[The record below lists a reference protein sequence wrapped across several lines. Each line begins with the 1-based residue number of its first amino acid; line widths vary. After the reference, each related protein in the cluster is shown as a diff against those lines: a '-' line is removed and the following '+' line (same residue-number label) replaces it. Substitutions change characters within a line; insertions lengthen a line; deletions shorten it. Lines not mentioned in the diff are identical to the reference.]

1 MEKSQVFCGNFT
13 AYFLKIKKTL
23 ETEAIF
29 TYTSSMGLVKKA
41 RKLLHSKHKF
51 QKFATKLK
59 NMGYSMRCARLVSF
73 VKKAPPSYGLNDS
86 QQRRQKIIVSLTS
99 YPARFG
105 SIYLCLK
112 SLLLQSAK
120 PDKIILW
127 LACDQGQVTQEM
139 KSLEQYGLTIVCGV
153 EDLKPHKKYFYSMQE
168 FPNDLIITVDDDVIY
183 PQDLVASLLQTNAKN
198 PGCVCAR
205 RVHKITFGADAKI
218 NPYSKW
224 IDKCKKERAPS
235 FLLIPTG
242 VGGVLYPPNS
252 LDKRVFDKALIKSHC
267 LMADDIWLK
276 TMELLNGTKVAWVK
290 NNILTPPYTERSQE
304 TALYLDNVHQNKND
318 EYVNNMMD
326 LYGEELKAKGFF

>member
-1 MEKSQVFCGNFT
+1 MSLKVF
-13 AYFLKIKKTL
+13 I
-23 ETEAIF
+23 
-29 TYTSSMGLVKKA
+29 
-41 RKLLHSKHKF
+41 RKVFNKV
-51 QKFATKLK
+51 K

-73 VKKAPPSYGLNDS
+73 VKKAPLSYGLNDS
-86 QQRRQKIIVSLTS
+86 QQRQQKVIVSLTS

-127 LACDQGQVTQEM
+127 LACDQGQVTQEI

-168 FPNDLIITVDDDVIY
+168 FPNDTIITVDDDVIY
-183 PQDLVASLLQTNAKN
+183 PQDLVASLLQTSAKN

-205 RVHKITFGADAKI
+205 RVHKITFDADAKI

-242 VGGVLYPPNS
+242 VGGVLYPPKC
-252 LDKRVFDKALIKSHC
+252 LDKRAFGKDLIISQG

-276 TMELLNGTKVAWVK
+276 TMELLNGTKVVWTP
-290 NNILTPPYTERSQE
+290 NNIMTPPYTEHSQD

-318 EYVNNMMD
+318 EYIDNMLE
-326 LYGEELKAKGFF
+326 LYGEELKAKGIV